1 MKVREIFRS
10 IQGEGVY
17 MGINVVFIRL
27 AGCNLRCPWCD
38 TKDTWNTYGSVEM
51 PIEEIVSK
59 VNDIAV
65 AGDTAIN
72 RVVITGGEPTVQLEE
87 LRLLIAALHKEGY
100 IIAMETNGTFYDT
113 DSLDLD
119 WVTCSPKRSSSWR
132 VPDRVDELKYVVDD
146 KFDASVIAENIRAR
160 YSERIWLQP
169 CDCATARE
177 TMACVAK
184 AVSIVQ
190 KDARL
195 RLGIQLHKFAGVR

>member
-1 MKVREIFRS
+1 MKIREIFKS

-51 PIEEIVSK
+51 RIEEIVSK

-65 AGDTAIN
+65 AGDTAID
-72 RVVITGGEPTVQLEE
+72 RVVITGGEPTVQVEE
-87 LRLLIAALHKEGY
+87 LKLLIDVLHNEGY
-100 IIAMETNGTFYDT
+100 FIAMETNGTFTDT

-119 WVTCSPKRSSSWR
+119 WVTCSPKAGSGWV
-132 VPDRVDELKYVVDD
+132 VPNHVDELKYVVDD
-146 KFDASVIAENIRAR
+146 KFDPSVITEDIRKR
-160 YSERIWLQP
+160 FNERIWLQP
-169 CDCATARE
+169 CDCSTARE
-177 TMACVAK
+177 TMANVAK
-184 AVSIVQ
+184 AAAIVQ